1 MNAPDARTQHYG
13 TFYGLTPLPENFAVV
28 HGNCQAEAI
37 RILLDDS
44 VPATVRVPPVHEL
57 VDSDMEHLER
67 TYRAAKTLIAQ
78 PVADGYRGLPLG
90 TAQVHALLPDGA
102 PLVMFPVLRWSG
114 LHPYHVLAR
123 SAQVPDPP
131 VVPYYDVRTIAR
143 AAGLPEP
150 GLTLPGIRQVAA
162 RSRAELTVRQ
172 ARSHT
177 VRADDLFEAAG
188 SRATNTINHPG
199 NAVLI
204 GVARRI
210 LERLGVP
217 DGVTDPGRELLRSI
231 YAPIEPATLEAL
243 ALEAEP
249 RTHWVVDGEPVDDDV
264 IAQAHLE
271 WLRDQP
277 EALELAT
284 RAAVTWTDQQT
295 EPQ

>member
-1 MNAPDARTQHYG
+1 MNPPDARTRHYG
-13 TFYGLTPLPENFAVV
+13 TFYGLTPLPEDFAVV

-37 RILLDDS
+37 RVLIDGS

-57 VDSDMEHLER
+57 TADDLVHVER
-67 TYRAAKTLIAQ
+67 TYRAAKMLIAQ
-78 PVADGYRGLPLG
+78 PVRDDYRGLPIG
-90 TAQVHALLPDGA
+90 TAQVHALLPHGA

-162 RSRAELTVRQ
+162 RSRTELTARQ
-172 ARSHT
+172 RRSHM

-217 DGVTDPGRELLRSI
+217 DGVADPGRELLRSI

-243 ALEAEP
+243 ALDGAP

-264 IAQAHLE
+264 IAQAHLS
-271 WLRDQP
+271 WLRERPD
-277 EALELAT
+277 ALELAT
-284 RAAVTWTDQQT
+284 RAAVTWTNQ
-295 EPQ
+295 